1 MPVQDPHRDYA
12 AMADSWQTC
21 RDSLDS
27 KAIKAARTKYLP
39 ALEGMTASAAAGS
52 GTAYDG
58 YVLRAMYYP
67 ASSRTIAG
75 LSGLVFGKPPTVAGV
90 PKAQEP
96 DFADVTL
103 NGVSLGAYALTLCR
117 EILTTGRAGTLI
129 DFPDGV
135 TPGARP
141 YWLLYPAETI
151 VNWRVE
157 RIAGRQTLTL
167 LVLREQLEVLKD
179 DPFTPDTVT
188 QYRVLQLV
196 DGKCV
201 VTVYRE
207 DTEHKGTF
215 ITGDPRVP
223 LRRGVPLPFL
233 PFVFLGP
240 ADTSAAV
247 DHPPLQDLVDVA
259 LSHYRTSADREHGA
273 HWTALPTPY
282 ITGHEL
288 GQGETLSIG
297 SGKAWVLPN
306 PSATAGMVEFSGA
319 GLGALKDLMEEK
331 RQLMATLGARMLETQ
346 KNTQEAA
353 ETVRLR
359 HAGEASALGVLA
371 TALGQALTQAIR
383 WHLFW
388 AGLEPAAADKVI
400 VTMNPEVLE
409 ELSADDLRALVTSW
423 QAGAIAKKTVYYN
436 LTWGEWARPDVTFEQ
451 EEEDIKRENDTLDLP
466 VPPPPPPPV
475 RTVERDAQGRIA
487 RIVG

>member
-1 MPVQDPHRDYA
+1 MPVQTPRADYT

-21 RDSLDS
+21 RDALEGSA
-27 KAIKAARTKYLP
+27 AIKAAGTKYLP
-39 ALEGMTASAAAGS
+39 LLEGMSASGISGVASAYAS
-52 GTAYDG
+52 

-67 ASSRTIAG
+67 AIGRTVAG
-75 LSGLVFGKPPTVAGV
+75 LAGLVFGKRPTVAGV
-90 PKAQEP
+90 PKAQEA

-103 NGVSLGAYALTLCR
+103 NGVSLGAYAITLCR

-141 YWLLYPAETI
+141 YWLLYPAEAI
-151 VNWRVE
+151 VNWRVD
-157 RIAGRQTLTL
+157 RVAGRQVLTL
-167 LVLREQLEVLKD
+167 LVLKEAVEVEKAD
-179 DPFTPDTVT
+179 DPFTADTVT
-188 QYRVLQLV
+188 QYRVLQLI
-196 DGKCV
+196 DARCV

-207 DTEHKGTF
+207 SGEHKGTF
-215 ITGDPRVP
+215 VAGEPRIP
-223 LRRGVPLPFL
+223 LRRGVALPFL

-240 ADTSAAV
+240 GDTSADV
-247 DHPPLQDLVDVA
+247 DQPPLQDLVDVN

-288 GQGETLSIG
+288 AAGETLSIG

-306 PSATAGMVEFSGA
+306 PAASAGMVEFTGA
-319 GLGALKDLMEEK
+319 GLAALKDLMEEK

-359 HAGEASALGVLA
+359 HAGEASALSLLA
-371 TALGQALTQAIR
+371 TALGQAITQAIR

-388 AGLEPAAADKVI
+388 AGLEPTTADKAT
-400 VTMNPEVLE
+400 VTMNPEILD

-451 EEEDIKRENDTLDLP
+451 EEADIARENDNLDLP
-466 VPPPPPPPV
+466 TPPP
-475 RTVERDAQGRIA
+475 
-487 RIVG
+487 IVP